1 MILRVTD
8 DLGSR
13 VNAGPNQAGTARPGR
28 RPPTWVGVGQP
39 PVRHSGRPPRLLPDA
54 AIVSEP
60 PARFAPFA
68 APFQQALANY
78 GRSPLPVG
86 VHGPGHVVPM
96 DEQAREEFW
105 PHWRADEARGADGP
119 MRLMLNVGHNVA
131 MALGGLRWSLKR
143 AHLVSTAV
151 FDNEHSLTFAEGGDR
166 LPDQPGDGRL
176 VCRAVADNQCPT
188 TLGQA
193 FDHPLKR

>member
-1 MILRVTD
+1 MMILRVTD

-39 PVRHSGRPPRLLPDA
+39 PVRHSGRLPRLLPDA

-78 GRSPLPVG
+78 GRSPLPSACTDPVTSCQWTNKR
-86 VHGPGHVVPM
+86 VKSSGPTG
-96 DEQAREEFW
+96 EL
-105 PHWRADEARGADGP
+105 
-119 MRLMLNVGHNVA
+119 MRLVA
-131 MALGGLRWSLKR
+131 
-143 AHLVSTAV
+143 
-151 FDNEHSLTFAEGGDR
+151 LTVR
-166 LPDQPGDGRL
+166 
-176 VCRAVADNQCPT
+176 
-188 TLGQA
+188 
-193 FDHPLKR
+193 